1 MEEFIINNV
10 GVKVGLEIHQQLATN
25 KKLFCNCTPIES
37 DEYSIKFQRKLRVS
51 KSELGEFDP
60 AALFESTK
68 SKTIMYY
75 ANHESSC
82 LVEQDEEPPHE
93 LDTDARKI
101 ALIISSALK
110 SNIFSEIYPMRKT
123 VIDGSNT
130 TGFQRT
136 MLISQGGFYNA
147 GKTKI
152 GIQSICLE
160 EDAAKI
166 LGEEGSIR
174 KFGLERLGIPLVE
187 IATDP
192 FEVELTEIKKIAL
205 SLGRILRSTKKVKRG
220 LGSIRQDVN
229 VSIKDGNGVVI
240 EVKGVQQLDQ
250 LEKVV
255 EYEAKRQHGLLQ
267 ISKKIQEK
275 NWEFTDEDKKDIT
288 ELFSKC
294 KSKIIQ
300 NAIKKNQRIIAVSFK
315 KMAGMFGFLPYEGIR
330 LGKEVAEL
338 VRFFG
343 IGGVFHSDELPN
355 YGIEESDLEELRKFV
370 KIKENDAF
378 LILASPEEKIH
389 IIVNQIILRIERI
402 RDHGIPIDTRLATQ
416 TGETKFLRPR
426 PGSARMYPE
435 TDIPPI
441 IITKEELSEAE
452 KNIPKSWDDSI
463 KEIETKYKIN
473 PQLAEQIFDSRYI
486 GLFEN
491 IIKKINTNPTF
502 VASILCSSITNLERS
517 GLDSNLLKNEE
528 ISKLFQLLEKGEIS
542 KESIEIILEN
552 IMSGKSKT
560 VKEAIENTSIE
571 SVSEEDLEKIIEEI
585 VEKNESIIKNQKERA
600 MGPLMGIV
608 MKELRGKA
616 SGEMINSIL
625 LKNIKKKLE
634 SI

>member
-1 MEEFIINNV
+1 MEKFSIKDL
-10 GVKVGLEIHQQLATN
+10 GAKVGLEIHQQLATN

-37 DEYSIKFQRKLRVS
+37 DDYSIKFQRKLRAS

-75 ANHESSC
+75 ANEESSC

-93 LDTDARKI
+93 LDKDAKRI
-101 ALIISSALK
+101 ALIISASLK

-136 MLISQGGFYNA
+136 MLISQGGFYNV
-147 GKTKI
+147 GKKKI

-166 LGEEGSIR
+166 LGEEGNIR
-174 KFGLERLGIPLVE
+174 KFGLERLGVPLVE
-187 IATDP
+187 IATEP
-192 FEVELTEIKKIAL
+192 FEVDLSEIKKIAL

-229 VSIKDGNGVVI
+229 VSIKDGKGVVI

-255 EYEAKRQHGLLQ
+255 EYEAKRQHGLLK
-267 ISKKIQEK
+267 ISKKIKEN
-275 NWEFTDEDKKDIT
+275 NWSWDNQDKKDIT
-288 ELFSKC
+288 ELFTKC
-294 KSKIIQ
+294 KSKIVQ
-300 NAIKKNQRIIAVSFK
+300 NAIQKNQKIIAVSFK
-315 KMAGMFGFLPYEGIR
+315 NMAGIFGYSPYDGIR

-355 YGIEESDLEELRKFV
+355 YGIEESDLIELKSFLQ
-370 KIKENDAF
+370 INEIDAF

-389 IIVNQIILRIERI
+389 TVIDQIILRIEHI
-402 RDHGIPIDTRLATQ
+402 KNYGIPIDTRLATQ
-416 TGETKFLRPR
+416 SGETKFLRPR
-426 PGSARMYPE
+426 PGAARMYPE

-441 IITKEELSEAE
+441 IISKNELIYAE
-452 KNIPKSWDDSI
+452 KNIPKLWDESI
-463 KEIETKYKIN
+463 KEIEIKYKMN
-473 PQLAEQIFDSRYI
+473 QQLAEQIFDSKYME
-486 GLFEN
+486 LFEN
-491 IIKKINTNPTF
+491 IIKNNKINSTF
-502 VASILCSSITNLERS
+502 VASILCSTITNLERK
-517 GLDSNLLKNEE
+517 GLDSNLLKNEDVL
-528 ISKLFQLLEKGEIS
+528 KLFELLEEGEIA
-542 KESIEIILEN
+542 KESIEIIFED
-552 IMSGKSKT
+552 IMSKKSQN
-560 VKEAIENTSIE
+560 VKDAMKNTSLE
-571 SVSEEDLEKIIEEI
+571 SIDDENLDRIIKDI
-585 VEKNESIIKNQKERA
+585 VEKNQEIIKNQKERA
-600 MGPLMGIV
+600 IGPLMGIA
-608 MKELRGKA
+608 MKELRGKV
-616 SGEMINSIL
+616 SGEIINNLL

-634 SI
+634 NN